1 MKNGKYYIY
10 KLDLKY
16 INTLM
21 IILIFIFLVFTSLFF
36 DISDFI
42 SFIFHDNK
50 WFIFYIIY
58 MLLHECIHGLSYY
71 FNGAKF
77 NRITFG
83 IMLEKGILY
92 CLCKQNISKK
102 NILISSVAPLF
113 VIGIFT
119 YIIGI
124 IINNYTLVL
133 LSILNIGGSAGD
145 IVTFNF
151 LRKIKNFEFSEMD
164 DATGF
169 AIYSTS
175 DISKIK
181 HSGIK
186 YVTTNDSIVRN
197 DLKKFS
203 VSIFS
208 LIILFILALVSF
220 I

>member
-1 MKNGKYYIY
+1 
-10 KLDLKY
+10 
-16 INTLM
+16 
-21 IILIFIFLVFTSLFF
+21 
-36 DISDFI
+36 
-42 SFIFHDNK
+42 
-50 WFIFYIIY
+50 
-58 MLLHECIHGLSYY
+58 
-71 FNGAKF
+71 
-77 NRITFG
+77 
-83 IMLEKGILY
+83 
-92 CLCKQNISKK
+92 
-102 NILISSVAPLF
+102 
-113 VIGIFT
+113 
-119 YIIGI
+119 
-124 IINNYTLVL
+124 
-133 LSILNIGGSAGD
+133 
-145 IVTFNF
+145 
-151 LRKIKNFEFSEMD
+151 MD